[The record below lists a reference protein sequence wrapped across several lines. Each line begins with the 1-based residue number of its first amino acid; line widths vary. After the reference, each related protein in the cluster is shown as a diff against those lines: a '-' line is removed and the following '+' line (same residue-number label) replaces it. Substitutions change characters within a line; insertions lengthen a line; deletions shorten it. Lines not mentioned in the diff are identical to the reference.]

1 MAPDAGYLSLLPSPT
16 GWLVVR
22 APRVY
27 VYYICIC
34 IYIYTLISTRAYI
47 NTYMHAHPW
56 CVHTTH
62 GENIR
67 VSIYAYIRTI
77 SPAVPHRCIHSIML
91 SGETRL
97 SRILKGFNNIWK
109 LLPKSW
115 RSSSSLRYVLG
126 ATLGIRPI
134 HLPSP
139 LRRAVVSPKVLG
151 ACGYREEKTPGT
163 RGEDPSSPSLP
174 PSRSAHKLSLGGYD
188 TRSGGFNFS
197 A

>member
-1 MAPDAGYLSLLPSPT
+1 VAPDAGYLPLLPSPT
-16 GWLVVR
+16 TAHGTR
-22 APRVY
+22 ATRLH
-27 VYYICIC
+27 I
-34 IYIYTLISTRAYI
+34 IYTLISTRSYI
-47 NTYMHAHPW
+47 NIVHAYVSAMYTP
-56 CVHTTH
+56 H
-62 GENIR
+62 GGNIR
-67 VSIYAYIRTI
+67 VSIYAYICTI

-139 LRRAVVSPKVLG
+139 LCRRIPKVSG
-151 ACGYREEKTPGT
+151 ACGLGWRRTRRRRAGREER
-163 RGEDPSSPSLP
+163 RGSPSFLLL
-174 PSRSAHKLSLGGYD
+174 SYSVHKLSLGEYD
-188 TRSGGFNFS
+188 TRSDNFNFS

>member
-1 MAPDAGYLSLLPSPT
+1 
-16 GWLVVR
+16 
-22 APRVY
+22 
-27 VYYICIC
+27 
-34 IYIYTLISTRAYI
+34 
-47 NTYMHAHPW
+47 MHARPRD
-56 CVHTTH
+56 VYTTRR
-62 GENIR
+62 EYSR
-67 VSIYAYIRTI
+67 KYLRLYTYI
-77 SPAVPHRCIHSIML
+77 SPAPYHRRCIHSIML

-139 LRRAVVSPKVLG
+139 PRRRIPKVLG
-151 ACGYREEKTPGT
+151 ACGYPGWW
-163 RGEDPSSPSLP
+163 RCRRSGEGGAHHLPSPGG
-174 PSRSAHKLSLGGYD
+174 AHKLSLGGYD
-188 TRSGGFNFS
+188 TRSDGFNFS

>member
-1 MAPDAGYLSLLPSPT
+1 MAPDAGYLSPLPSPT
-16 GWLVVR
+16 ARGTR
-22 APRVY
+22 APHAFVY
-27 VYYICIC
+27 I
-34 IYIYTLISTRAYI
+34 IYTLISTRAYI
-47 NTYMHAHPW
+47 HTYARPRS
-56 CVHTTH
+56 VQPTRREYSRKYLRLYTY
-62 GENIR
+62 NI
-67 VSIYAYIRTI
+67 
-77 SPAVPHRCIHSIML
+77 PHSRYIHSIML

-139 LRRAVVSPKVLG
+139 HRRRITKVLG
-151 ACGYREEKTPGT
+151 ACGYQEEKMQEE
-163 RGEDPSSPSLP
+163 RRRRARHLFLLP
-174 PSRSAHKLSLGGYD
+174 PPFPLFCGAHKLSLGGYD

>member
-1 MAPDAGYLSLLPSPT
+1 M
-16 GWLVVR
+16 R
-22 APRVY
+22 ALGVY
-27 VYYICIC
+27 
-34 IYIYTLISTRAYI
+34 T
-47 NTYMHAHPW
+47 P
-56 CVHTTH
+56 H
-62 GENIR
+62 GGNIR

-77 SPAVPHRCIHSIML
+77 SPTVPHRCIHSIML

-139 LRRAVVSPKVLG
+139 LRRRIPESLG
-151 ACGYREEKTPGT
+151 RLWVPG
-163 RGEDPSSPSLP
+163 GEDARDERGGPIISLP
-174 PSRSAHKLSLGGYD
+174 PAVPINYHLADTTHAPVALTFLLNRVRAGASCRSCD
-188 TRSGGFNFS
+188 
-197 A
+197 